1 MRKNQ
6 KNTNLFLFCS
16 LILLDFSHINRNMGK
31 YCQNCGHDCHC
42 GENCMKKYDSDKE
55 IVCCTHC
62 RHEETTKKP
71 TIPEDL
77 FNGA

>member
-1 MRKNQ
+1 
-6 KNTNLFLFCS
+6 
-16 LILLDFSHINRNMGK
+16 MGK